1 MTSPQEGA
9 TPGISALDNLLA
21 HPPGLP
27 VAKQLSEV
35 VSIVG
40 RCCSDSG
47 AFGTGKTTSIPAAE
61 SPSSAGELPEFLR
74 TTPRGTVGEVPPV
87 QATTDVP
94 RETLRGARSRCWI
107 TSRKLVDRA

>member
-9 TPGISALDNLLA
+9 TPGISALHNLLA

-35 VSIVG
+35 A
-40 RCCSDSG
+40 RALSG
-47 AFGTGKTTSIPAAE
+47 GAVVIQAPPGTGKTTLIPPLVAQFL
-61 SPSSAGELPEFLR
+61 AGELPEFLR

-94 RETLRGARSRCWI
+94 RETLNL
-107 TSRKLVDRA
+107 KYN